1 MSDIELTDKELL
13 AISIPVRELL
23 KLEVEQYADL
33 KMLEIKTREKLYLIF
48 QKRMRESKPTRG

>member
-23 KLEVEQYADL
+23 KLEVEQCADL